1 MLDRREM
8 QTDILSLMKSW
19 ISCSNIFKIL
29 VDMNYEPLLCA
40 CDFCRL
46 SELFLECD
54 FCCFSELFVEFLSMI
69 WLFSKI
75 ICRIFMLDLLY
86 YICL

>member
-40 CDFCRL
+40 CG
-46 SELFLECD
+46 
-54 FCCFSELFVEFLSMI
+54 FCCFSELFVEFLSMV

>member
-40 CDFCRL
+40 CDFVVSQNYL
-46 SELFLECD
+46 WNVI
-54 FCCFSELFVEFLSMI
+54 FVVSQNYSWNFYL
-69 WLFSKI
+69 
-75 ICRIFMLDLLY
+75 
-86 YICL
+86 